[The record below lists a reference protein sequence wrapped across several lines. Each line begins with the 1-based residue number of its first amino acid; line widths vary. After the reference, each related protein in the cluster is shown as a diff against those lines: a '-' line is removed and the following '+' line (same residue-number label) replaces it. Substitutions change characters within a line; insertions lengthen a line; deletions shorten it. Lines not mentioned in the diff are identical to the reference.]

1 MQNNQNYDKKP
12 YTKFFVS
19 TKRNDKPLYFKVDYE
34 ITITKTNDI
43 LDFSIRLNIDY
54 LNYRIPNANHT
65 NKWLLFSISGSDA
78 CTFDH
83 SIMVEPNY
91 RSFGIGSFLLNQML
105 TEAVKHIPE
114 HSLRA
119 NLFFKDAEGGNKG
132 RRDSLYKNIGF
143 DVSENEISIDKIS
156 SLNLNRTFDYIT
168 EVENPIH
175 DEATI

>member
-34 ITITKTNDI
+34 TSLFKTKDI
-43 LDFSIRLNIDY
+43 LDFSIVLNINY
-54 LNYRIPNANHT
+54 LNFRKPNCSHF
-65 NKWLLFSISGSDA
+65 NKWVLFSISSYDA

-83 SIMVEPNY
+83 SIMIEPDY
-91 RSFGIGSFLLNQML
+91 RSFGIGSFLLNEIL
-105 TEAVKHIPE
+105 SEANKHIPNY
-114 HSLRA
+114 SLRA
-119 NLFFKDAEGGNKG
+119 DLFFKDAEGENKG